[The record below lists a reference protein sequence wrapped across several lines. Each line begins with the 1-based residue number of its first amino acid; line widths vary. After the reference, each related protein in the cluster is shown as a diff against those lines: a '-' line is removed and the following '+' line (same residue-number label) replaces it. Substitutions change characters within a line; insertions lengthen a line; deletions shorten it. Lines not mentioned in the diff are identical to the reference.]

1 MSGLDEVISRLRDA
15 IIVLDSEQ
23 CITQWLGSAE
33 RLLGYSEADVVGRN
47 IDDLLRPMDSNGNE
61 ACLGP
66 QGPPAMLRISKGMP
80 EREALVVTK
89 SGETLWIGVTAGF
102 EHDDNGGVSSTV
114 LVARDITRR
123 KTVDLAKS
131 EVISAVSHELRSP
144 LSSVKGFTQTLLHKW
159 DRFDDDTK
167 KHLLTT
173 INYDA
178 DRVTRLIT
186 ELLDIS
192 RLEAGRL
199 QLRKTSVD
207 LVALATDVIS
217 RIQPR
222 AEMHKLDS
230 EFPAKFPEVFAD
242 RDKIEQVLTNL
253 LENAVKY
260 TEKGDVMVRGSFDDT
275 EVKVTVA
282 DQGEGIPKEH
292 RIQVFGKFFRR
303 GERPGNP
310 SGTGLGLYISKGLVE
325 AHGGKIW
332 VDDAAKT
339 GAAFRFTLPLAEKSR
354 Q

>member
-1 MSGLDEVISRLRDA
+1 MREVVSRLRDA
-15 IIVLDSEQ
+15 VVVLDREQ
-23 CITQWLGSAE
+23 RIIQWLGSAE
-33 RLLGYSEADVVGRN
+33 RLLGYKEGEVLGTN
-47 IDDLLRPMDSNGNE
+47 IDELLKPVDSNGNE

-66 QGPPAMLRISKGMP
+66 KGKASMLRISKGMP
-80 EREALVVTK
+80 EREALVKTK
-89 SGETLWIGVTAGF
+89 SGDALWIGVTAGF
-102 EHDDNGGVSSTV
+102 EHDERGGVSSTA
-114 LVARDITRR
+114 LVVRDITRR

-173 INYDA
+173 INTDA
-178 DRVTRLIT
+178 DRVTRLIN

-199 QLRKTSVD
+199 QLRKTNID
-207 LVALATDVIS
+207 MAALAQDVIA

-222 AEMHKLDS
+222 AESHELEM
-230 EFPAKFPEVFAD
+230 EFPAGFPEVFAD

-253 LENAVKY
+253 VENAVKY
-260 TEKGDVMVRGSFDDT
+260 TDKGDVLVTGSVEDT
-275 EVKVTVA
+275 EVKVTVS

-292 RIQVFGKFFRR
+292 RVQVFGKFFRR

-332 VDDAAKT
+332 IDEAP
-339 GAAFRFTLPLAEKSR
+339 GGGSAFRFTLPLAEKFR